1 MDKMN
6 VTQEELNE
14 AVEVA
19 EEVVKNKDLLKICKY
34 GGVAVGAAAVGGA
47 VVYGVYKAGKYIK
60 CKVDGKLKKNDEPVE
75 EVYSEEE

>member
-1 MDKMN
+1 MEEMN

-14 AVEVA
+14 VVEAVEK
-19 EEVVKNKDLLKICKY
+19 VKSNDLLKICKY
-34 GGVAVGAAAVGGA
+34 GGVAIGAAAVGGA

-60 CKVDGKLKKNDEPVE
+60 CKVDDKVKKNNEPVE